1 MKKCLVL
8 LILPLLFVMSGCEKE
23 ERLENKLEG
32 AWELRHLT
40 GFVPQERLGNRLP
53 GNGDIYKFQG
63 NNFERHFDGKIVDSG
78 KFSVNNEASNHNEKL
93 EFILLLDGLKY
104 KQSIPFKLVDGK
116 LTLHFGSLASDGAIG
131 TYSKIARTF

>member
-8 LILPLLFVMSGCEKE
+8 LILPLLSVMSGCEKA

-32 AWELRHLT
+32 TWELRHLT
-40 GFVPQERLGNRLP
+40 GFVPQERLGNRPP

-63 NNFERHFDGKIVDSG
+63 NNFERHFDGKIADSG
-78 KFSVNNEASNHNEKL
+78 TFSVKKETSNHNEKL

-116 LTLHFGSLASDGAIG
+116 LTLHFGNLASDGAIG
-131 TYSKIARTF
+131 TYGKVDRTF